1 MVTLTTSPGFI
12 SRTSGVGVKVASV
25 CWSGPGG
32 PTGVPLW
39 VRYAKLTG
47 SGQLLLAIAF
57 GGLPGPCRA
66 PYWACRLSMV
76 SAPHHCF
83 GSHEIFE
90 KFLNGPY
97 PGG

>member
-1 MVTLTTSPGFI
+1 M
-12 SRTSGVGVKVASV
+12 GVKVASV

-32 PTGVPLW
+32 PTGRPLW
-39 VRYAKLTG
+39 VRNAKLTG

-76 SAPHHCF
+76 SAAHQWVW
-83 GSHEIFE
+83 SHEMA
-90 KFLNGPY
+90 GA
-97 PGG
+97 